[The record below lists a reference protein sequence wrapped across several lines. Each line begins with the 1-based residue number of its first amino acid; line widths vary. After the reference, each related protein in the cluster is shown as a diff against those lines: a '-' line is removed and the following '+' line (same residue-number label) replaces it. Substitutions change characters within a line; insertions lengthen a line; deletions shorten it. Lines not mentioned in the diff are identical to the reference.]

1 MHPSRPL
8 LATLGLA
15 ASLILAPQLAADTV
29 GTKDG
34 STIQGKILR
43 ASGGVVEIETAFA
56 GVLKINQSNI
66 ASLSTDAPVFLRY
79 QGGNTIQG
87 AVSTAAGG
95 EVRVAGPGAWGTGK
109 VDAVEAVWIDPA
121 DSPESK
127 AAAAAKRAWAFEA
140 SVDIMG
146 TQGNTNSLA
155 TAFGFVATLA
165 GPEDKLQFYAAY
177 ARATQEVTTG
187 TPPVTEDKTSA
198 DNAKAGVDYSA
209 YFTPRLSWYAREEI
223 GTDKI
228 KDLDFYSNTAAGL
241 GYSAIREPNHE
252 LTFRAGLAYRYESYS
267 VGENIST
274 PALDLGLIHSYSAK
288 NWRIGN
294 KITFLPSLEDFA
306 NYRIQHDSFFEIPL
320 ASSQWKVRL
329 GVANDYES
337 EPKPGKEKLDTTYY
351 TKFLLNWK

>member
-1 MHPSRPL
+1 MNTQKL
-8 LATLGLA
+8 LVGLGLA
-15 ASLILAPQLAADTV
+15 AALTGASQLQADTI

-34 STIQGKILR
+34 STIQGKVLHVT
-43 ASGGVVEIETAFA
+43 GGIIEIETAFA
-56 GVLKINQSNI
+56 GVLKIEQTSVI
-66 ASLSTDAPVFLRY
+66 SLATDTPVYLRY

-140 SVDIMG
+140 SVDVMG

-155 TAFGFVATLA
+155 TSFGFAATLA
-165 GPEDKLQFYAAY
+165 GPEDKLQFYATY
-177 ARATQEVTTG
+177 TRATQEVTTG
-187 TPPVTEDKTSA
+187 TPPVKEDETSA

-209 YFTPRLSWYAREEI
+209 FFTPRLSWYAREEI

-228 KDLDFYSNTAAGL
+228 KDLEFYSNTAAGL
-241 GYSAIREPNHE
+241 GYSVIREPKHE
-252 LTFRAGLAYRYESYS
+252 LTFRSGLAYRYESYKY
-267 VGENIST
+267 GDDLST
-274 PALDLGLIHSYSAK
+274 PALDLGLIHSYSGK

-294 KITFLPSLEDFA
+294 KLTFMPSLEDFA
-306 NYRIQHDSFFEIPL
+306 NYRIQHDSFFEVPL
-320 ASSQWKVRL
+320 ASTQWKVRL
-329 GVANDYES
+329 GIANDYVS
-337 EPKPGKEKLDTTYY
+337 EPQAGKKKLDTTYY